1 MGSFDDM
8 VISVAGEGA
17 AGMEVKVC
25 GRSMLR

>member
-8 VISVAGEGA
+8 VISVAGEGV

-25 GRSMLR
+25 GRSSC